1 MSLTQQILLMAAL
14 VVVAGFLSLAEIAL
28 AGARKIKLKL
38 MAESGETRALKVI
51 ALQEQSADF
60 FAANQIYINAIS
72 ILAGILGESQLR
84 PYLVEAIGWV
94 YQGRHQEDLGFMLAF
109 LLVTS
114 LFVLFS
120 DLMPKRLAM
129 TAPEK
134 FAVSVI
140 GPLEWLIKLCK
151 PFAFLFN
158 WAANRLFK
166 LFRIN
171 TAREE
176 KLTFDDISAVF
187 AAGAQ
192 SGVLQEQEYHFIE
205 NVFELESR
213 NVTSSMTL
221 RDNVIFFDLK
231 ESEDSIRQ
239 KIADN
244 PYSKFL
250 VCDQVI
256 DRVIGYV
263 DTKDIL
269 VRLLTKQ
276 SWQHLNES
284 SIRSA
289 LTIPDTLSLSELLD
303 RFRSTKENLAVVI
316 NEYALVVGIVTMSD
330 IMSTVMGRWVAPESE
345 DSQILPRDE
354 ASWLIE
360 GSTPISSLKS
370 VLGIS
375 ELPEEEHY
383 ETAAGFIMFS
393 LRKIPKPTDF
403 VSYGGFKFEVVD
415 VDHYRIDQLLV
426 TRLPD
431 ASEPTP
437 ILPAELA

>member
-1 MSLTQQILLMAAL
+1 
-14 VVVAGFLSLAEIAL
+14 
-28 AGARKIKLKL
+28 
-38 MAESGETRALKVI
+38 MAESGDARALKVI

-94 YQGRHQEDLGFMLAF
+94 YQGRHQEDLGFMLSF

-134 FAVSVI
+134 FAVRVI
-140 GPLEWLIKLCK
+140 VPLEWLIKLCK
-151 PFAFLFN
+151 PVAFLFN
-158 WAANRLFK
+158 WVANRLFK
-166 LFRIN
+166 LFRVN

-221 RDNVIFFDLK
+221 RDSIIYFDLK

-263 DTKDIL
+263 DTKD
-269 VRLLTKQ
+269 
-276 SWQHLNES
+276 
-284 SIRSA
+284 
-289 LTIPDTLSLSELLD
+289 
-303 RFRSTKENLAVVI
+303 
-316 NEYALVVGIVTMSD
+316 
-330 IMSTVMGRWVAPESE
+330 
-345 DSQILPRDE
+345 
-354 ASWLIE
+354 
-360 GSTPISSLKS
+360 
-370 VLGIS
+370 
-375 ELPEEEHY
+375 
-383 ETAAGFIMFS
+383 
-393 LRKIPKPTDF
+393 
-403 VSYGGFKFEVVD
+403 
-415 VDHYRIDQLLV
+415 
-426 TRLPD
+426 
-431 ASEPTP
+431 
-437 ILPAELA
+437 

>member
-14 VVVAGFLSLAEIAL
+14 VVIAGFLSLAEIAL

-38 MAESGETRALKVI
+38 MAEAGDPRALKVI
-51 ALQEQSADF
+51 AMQEQSADF
-60 FAANQIYINAIS
+60 FAANQVYINAIS
-72 ILAGILGESQLR
+72 ILAGIVGESQMR
-84 PYLVEAIGWV
+84 PYLVEAVAWIYSGP
-94 YQGRHQEDLGFMLAF
+94 YQEDIGFVLAF

-134 FAVSVI
+134 FAVRVI

-151 PFAFLFN
+151 PIAFLFN
-158 WAANRLFK
+158 WVANRLFR
-166 LFRIN
+166 LFGVN

-213 NVTSSMTL
+213 NVTSSMTP
-221 RDNVIFFDLK
+221 RDSVVFFDLK
-231 ESEDSIRQ
+231 ESEDSIRR
-239 KIADN
+239 KIASN

-269 VRLLTKQ
+269 VRLLTDQ

-284 SIRSA
+284 TLRNA

-303 RFRSTKENLAVVI
+303 HFRSNRDNLAVVI
-316 NEYALVVGIVTMSD
+316 NEYALVVGIITLSD
-330 IMSTVMGRWVAPESE
+330 IMSTLMGRWVAPESE

-354 ASWLIE
+354 ASWLID
-360 GSTPISSLKS
+360 GSTPIASLKN
-370 VLGIS
+370 VLGLS

-393 LRKIPKPTDF
+393 LRKIPKPTDS

-415 VDHYRIDQLLV
+415 IDHYRIDQLLV
-426 TRLPD
+426 SR
-431 ASEPTP
+431 
-437 ILPAELA
+437 LPAEQVNTADQAV